1 MGMSDAELV
10 PRLRTDPA
18 ALDAFY
24 RGNVGR
30 VTRFAAR
37 RCTSPADVA
46 DVVSATF
53 MTAIDA
59 AASFDPR
66 RGTPRAWLLGIAA
79 HELAHLYR
87 RAGRERRAAAKYAGR
102 RLLDEDDHARLEA
115 QIEAQRL
122 APAVR
127 DALGMAPQSERELF
141 LLVAADGLTVTE
153 AAQVLGIRATAA
165 RARLARVRRRLRPTV
180 LEAL

>member
-1 MGMSDAELV
+1 M
-10 PRLRTDPA
+10 
-18 ALDAFY
+18 
-24 RGNVGR
+24 
-30 VTRFAAR
+30 TR
-37 RCTSPADVA
+37 
-46 DVVSATF
+46 
-53 MTAIDA
+53 A
-59 AASFDPR
+59 AA
-66 RGTPRAWLLGIAA
+66 TPRAWLLGIAA
-79 HELAHLYR
+79 HELAQLYR
-87 RAGRERRAAAKYAGR
+87 RAGRERRVAAKYGGH

-127 DALGMAPQSERELF
+127 EALGLAPQSERELF
-141 LLVAADGLTVTE
+141 LLVAADGLSVTE

>member
-1 MGMSDAELV
+1 MSDADLV
-10 PRLRTDPA
+10 PRMRHDPA
-18 ALDAFY
+18 ALEAFY

-37 RCTSPADVA
+37 RCSSPADVA

-79 HELAHLYR
+79 HELARLYR
-87 RAGRERRAAAKYAGR
+87 RAGRERRAAARYGGH
-102 RLLDEDDHARLEA
+102 RLLDDDDHARLEA

-127 DALGMAPQSERELF
+127 DALGRAPESER
-141 LLVAADGLTVTE
+141 
-153 AAQVLGIRATAA
+153 
-165 RARLARVRRRLRPTV
+165 
-180 LEAL
+180 